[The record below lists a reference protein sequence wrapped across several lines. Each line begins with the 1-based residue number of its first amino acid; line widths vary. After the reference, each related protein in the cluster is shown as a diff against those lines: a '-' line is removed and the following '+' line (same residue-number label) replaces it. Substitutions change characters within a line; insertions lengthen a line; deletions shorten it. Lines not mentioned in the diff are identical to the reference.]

1 MTPAAVDH
9 DVRRDRLSAVLLEVV
24 AEGGLEAASIRA
36 IAARAGVAIG
46 TVQHYF
52 PTKDAMLRHAYR
64 RVGED
69 LGARAEERADAA
81 ATPKEALREVLL
93 ELLPLDARR
102 AAAVRIS
109 MAFAARALH
118 APALAAELRDDLAE
132 LHEAITALCE
142 LGGARHAEREARLAV
157 AVVGGLSEPLLFGG
171 GTFTPE
177 DAVAALDAQL
187 DRALPA
193 S

>member
-1 MTPAAVDH
+1 MTPAPVDH

-36 IAARAGVAIG
+36 IAGRAGVAIG

-64 RVGED
+64 RIGED

-81 ATPKEALREVLL
+81 ATPREAIREVLL

-102 AAAVRIS
+102 EAAVRIS
-109 MAFAARALH
+109 TAFAARALQ
-118 APALAAELRDDLAE
+118 APALADELRDDLAE
-132 LHEAITALCE
+132 LHEAMAALFA
-142 LGGARHAEREARLAV
+142 LAGASDPEREARLAV

-171 GTFTPE
+171 GEFTPA
-177 DAVAALDAQL
+177 DAVAALDAHL
-187 DRALPA
+187 GRTT
-193 S
+193 

>member
-1 MTPAAVDH
+1 MTPAPVDH

-64 RVGED
+64 RIGAD
-69 LGARAEERADAA
+69 LGARAEERAEA
-81 ATPKEALREVLL
+81 ATTPKGAIRAVLI

-102 AAAVRIS
+102 ADAVRIS
-109 MAFAARALH
+109 IAFAARAMH
-118 APALAAELRDDLAE
+118 APDLAEELRDDLAE
-132 LHEAITALCE
+132 LHDGMTE
-142 LGGARHAEREARLAV
+142 LYRLAGAADPEREARLAV

-171 GTFTPE
+171 GVYTPD
-177 DAVAALDAQL
+177 DAVAALDAHL
-187 DRALPA
+187 DRALPV
-193 S
+193 

>member
-1 MTPAAVDH
+1 MAPAAVDH

-52 PTKDAMLRHAYR
+52 PTKDDMLRHAYR

-69 LGARAEERADAA
+69 LGARAEERANAA
-81 ATPKEALREVLL
+81 PTPKAALREVLL
-93 ELLPLDARR
+93 ELLPIDARR
-102 AAAVRIS
+102 EAAVRIS
-109 MAFAARALH
+109 IAFAARALH

-132 LHEAITALCE
+132 LHEAIAGILE
-142 LGGARHAEREARLAV
+142 AGGAQHPEREARLAV
-157 AVVGGLSEPLLFGG
+157 AVAGGLSEPLLFGDEA
-171 GTFTPE
+171 FTPA
-177 DAVAALDAQL
+177 DAVAALDAHL
-187 DRALPA
+187 DRAF
-193 S
+193 SG

>member
-52 PTKDAMLRHAYR
+52 PTKDDMLRHAYR

-69 LGARAEERADAA
+69 LGARAEERANAA
-81 ATPKEALREVLL
+81 PTPKAALREVLL
-93 ELLPLDARR
+93 EFLPLDERR
-102 AAAVRIS
+102 QAAVRIS
-109 MAFAARALH
+109 IAFAARAMH

-132 LHEAITALCE
+132 LHDAIAGILEVVGALDP
-142 LGGARHAEREARLAV
+142 EREARLAV
-157 AVVGGLSEPLLFGG
+157 AVAGGLSDPLLFAGG
-171 GTFTPE
+171 AFTPA
-177 DAVAALDAQL
+177 DAVAALDAYL
-187 DRALPA
+187 DRAFPA

>member
-1 MTPAAVDH
+1 M
-9 DVRRDRLSAVLLEVV
+9 RRDRLSAVLLEVV

-69 LGARAEERADAA
+69 SARARRSAPARPRRRRRRSA
-81 ATPKEALREVLL
+81 RCCWSCSRSTP
-93 ELLPLDARR
+93 
-102 AAAVRIS
+102 AVRRRCGS
-109 MAFAARALH
+109 AWRSRPARCT

-132 LHEAITALCE
+132 LHEAMTD
-142 LGGARHAEREARLAV
+142 ARSRPGRRSLSSPISAAWAN
-157 AVVGGLSEPLLFGG
+157 AASAASSEPRLSIGREIVERHGG
-171 GTFTPE
+171 QLRLTASGSAGNVFTFT
-177 DAVAALDAQL
+177 
-187 DRALPA
+187 LPA
-193 S
+193 

>member
-1 MTPAAVDH
+1 MTPAPVDH

-64 RVGED
+64 RIGED

-81 ATPKEALREVLL
+81 ATPREAIREVLL

-102 AAAVRIS
+102 EAAVRIS
-109 MAFAARALH
+109 MAFAARALQ
-118 APALAAELRDDLAE
+118 APALADELRDDLAE
-132 LHEAITALCE
+132 LHEAMAALFA
-142 LGGARHAEREARLAV
+142 LAGASDPEREARLAV
-157 AVVGGLSEPLLFGG
+157 AVVGGLSDPLLFGG
-171 GTFTPE
+171 GEFTPA
-177 DAVAALDAQL
+177 DAVAALDAHL
-187 DRALPA
+187 DRTA
-193 S
+193 